1 MKSRLK
7 EVETNLKDLC
17 KVTKECKDW
26 MEKREKIGGRS
37 IVDGQENMLSDMEEN
52 KEKGENMIRDKLKM
66 NRFQW
71 SNISGKVIIVKTG
84 NEEMKKEMMLNKNKL
99 KGEKIF
105 IENDLSWEEKIDKKR
120 YTNRQKNKERKE
132 RK

>member
-1 MKSRLK
+1 
-7 EVETNLKDLC
+7 
-17 KVTKECKDW
+17 
-26 MEKREKIGGRS
+26 
-37 IVDGQENMLSDMEEN
+37 
-52 KEKGENMIRDKLKM
+52 
-66 NRFQW
+66 
-71 SNISGKVIIVKTG
+71 
-84 NEEMKKEMMLNKNKL
+84 MKKEMMLNKNKL

>member
-7 EVETNLKDLC
+7 EVEANLKDLC

-37 IVDGQENMLSDMEEN
+37 VVDGQENMLSDMEEN
-52 KEKGENMIRDKLKM
+52 KEKVENVIRDKLKV

-71 SNISGKVIIVKTG
+71 SNISGKVIIDRI
-84 NEEMKKEMMLNKNKL
+84 LYIL
-99 KGEKIF
+99 
-105 IENDLSWEEKIDKKR
+105 
-120 YTNRQKNKERKE
+120 
-132 RK
+132 